1 MELYKGLPIR
11 MIEAVDKE
19 GHVNV
24 FGVTTEMVNELIL
37 NCVLDALYDPE
48 KLLAEI
54 EQFDLAY
61 AYAVPQ
67 QEFEFL
73 SDKQLINYINENI
86 DDNYKTVV

>member
-11 MIEAVDKE
+11 MIKAVDKE
-19 GHVNV
+19 GRVNI

>member
-11 MIEAVDKE
+11 FIIAVDKKE
-19 GHVNV
+19 DKRA
-24 FGVTTEMVNELIL
+24 FGVTTETVNDLVSNYIL
-37 NCVLDALYDPE
+37 NPLNEPLNS
-48 KLLAEI
+48 LAEI
-54 EQFDLAY
+54 EQFDNAY